1 MNWKLLA
8 KYLSK
13 ETNKKEDQKVQ
24 KWINKNSENVH
35 LLKNTKILWESME
48 KQKEHIDVDK
58 AWSQLKAKI
67 DTTQKN
73 ESTPVFSIKQTVL
86 KYAASVILIIGIGT
100 IGYFSYQQFSK
111 SGNMVSI
118 ETSINE
124 SNKEIKLPDGSIAFL
139 NKESEVNYPE
149 TFKEEDRSI
158 HFTGEGYFDIE
169 NDKDKPFVINTDKA
183 TIEVLGTSFNVNTR
197 SSNTVEVFVKSGKVK
212 LSSKSQKNSII
223 ITEGFIGILEGNKLT
238 KKRNKD
244 VNYLAWRTGK
254 LIFKKSKLEEVV
266 QSINRTYDTQI
277 IINSD
282 SIKNKEITA
291 TFDQEPVEHILE
303 VIGRTFGVEIQK
315 ENQTYFIG
323 EENN

>member
-1 MNWKLLA
+1 MKWKLLA

-13 ETNKKEDQKVQ
+13 ETSEKENQKIQ
-24 KWINKNSENVH
+24 KWINKNSKNDR

-67 DTTQKN
+67 DTTREN
-73 ESTPVFSIKQTVL
+73 ESTPVLSIKQTVL

-100 IGYFSYQQFSK
+100 IGYFSYQQFGK

-118 ETSINE
+118 ETSLNE
-124 SNKEIKLPDGSIAFL
+124 SNKEIKLPDGSVAFL
-139 NKESEVNYPE
+139 NKESEVNYPK
-149 TFKEEDRSI
+149 TFKEEARSI
-158 HFTGEGYFDIE
+158 HFTGEAYFDIE
-169 NDKDKPFVINTDKA
+169 KDKDKPFVINTDKA

-197 SSNTVEVFVKSGKVK
+197 SSNKVEVFVKSGKVK
-212 LSSKSQKNSII
+212 LRSKSENNSII
-223 ITEGFIGILEGNKLT
+223 ITKGFIGILEGTKLT
-238 KKRNKD
+238 KKRNED

-266 QSINRTYDTQI
+266 QSINRTYDTRI